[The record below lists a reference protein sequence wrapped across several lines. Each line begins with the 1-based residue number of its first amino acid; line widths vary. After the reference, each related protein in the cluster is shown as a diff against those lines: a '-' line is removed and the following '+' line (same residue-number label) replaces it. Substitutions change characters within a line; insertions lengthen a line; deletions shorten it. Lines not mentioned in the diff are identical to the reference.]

1 MDIRSSVIFVV
12 IIGLWLVWV
21 APYVLRF
28 QAGAGLAEAAAG
40 RRLSMDSASVGG
52 PTAGLQGMIME
63 NTVRSAPSGQAAPA
77 TTAAGSAAFRI
88 RWGRTV
94 LALVGTMAAAAF
106 VTGTLLALFGALPG
120 RVPFIAFLI
129 AAAVVVTL
137 RSLAVRDRARRA
149 HARREQPHRTR
160 AVVEQP
166 AEPVRRR
173 ETVLFNGAAEAE
185 EASRAAAQPAPL
197 SAEQLRAEALKV
209 AAEAA
214 RKAAAAPGAAWQPVE
229 LPKPTYVAAAKAER
243 PAPEPLPA
251 PEVKKPAT
259 KVNIKQ
265 DAALKASAAAEAAAA
280 SAAAPAPAPADP
292 AAPATA
298 AAAPATSPAAAAT
311 DSQAASSRPQTGK
324 LNLDAV
330 LQRRRA

>member
-1 MDIRSSVIFVV
+1 
-12 IIGLWLVWV
+12 
-21 APYVLRF
+21 
-28 QAGAGLAEAAAG
+28 
-40 RRLSMDSASVGG
+40 MDSVSAGG
-52 PTAGLQGMIME
+52 PTAGPQGMIME
-63 NTVRSAPSGQAAPA
+63 NTVRSAPSGQAGPA
-77 TTAAGSAAFRI
+77 TAGPGSAAFRI

-120 RVPFIAFLI
+120 RVPFIALLV
-129 AAAVVVTL
+129 AAGVVVIL

-149 HARREQPHRTR
+149 RARREQPRSQT
-160 AVVEQP
+160 AAADEQP

-173 ETVLFNGAAEAE
+173 ETVLFNGAAEADE
-185 EASRAAAQPAPL
+185 TSGAAARPAPL

-209 AAEAA
+209 AAEAS
-214 RKAAAAPGAAWQPVE
+214 RKAAAAAPGAAWQPVE

-251 PEVKKPAT
+251 PEVKKPAA

-280 SAAAPAPAPADP
+280 GAAAPAPADP
-292 AAPATA
+292 AAS
-298 AAAPATSPAAAAT
+298 ATSPAAAGT
-311 DSQAASSRPQTGK
+311 DGQTAASRPQTGK

>member
-1 MDIRSSVIFVV
+1 
-12 IIGLWLVWV
+12 
-21 APYVLRF
+21 
-28 QAGAGLAEAAAG
+28 
-40 RRLSMDSASVGG
+40 MDSASAGG
-52 PTAGLQGMIME
+52 PTAGPQGMIME
-63 NTVRSAPSGQAAPA
+63 NKVRSAPSGPAGPA

-94 LALVGTMAAAAF
+94 LALVGTMAAAAC

-120 RVPFIAFLI
+120 RVPFIALLV
-129 AAAVVVTL
+129 AAAVVVIL

-149 HARREQPHRTR
+149 RARREQPRQTV
-160 AVVEQP
+160 AVDEQP

-185 EASRAAAQPAPL
+185 EAPGAAAQPAPL

-209 AAEAA
+209 AAEAS
-214 RKAAAAPGAAWQPVE
+214 RKAAAASPGAAWQPVE

-251 PEVKKPAT
+251 PEVKKPAA

-280 SAAAPAPAPADP
+280 GAAVPAPAAPAGTAAPAPAPA
-292 AAPATA
+292 AAGTDGQ
-298 AAAPATSPAAAAT
+298 AAAP
-311 DSQAASSRPQTGK
+311 QPQTGK